1 MFQRKLL
8 YSLNKWKNKN
18 HRKPLIL
25 RGARQV
31 GKTTLVKM
39 FSKEFDDFIYLNLD
53 IKHDRELFV
62 QVPDAKSFLNLL
74 LLRENKRLEKTQ
86 SLLIFIDE
94 IQSSSVAVN
103 MLRYFYED
111 IPEIHIIAAGSL
123 LETLLHD
130 NLGFPVGRVEYLIL
144 RPFSFEENLMAIG
157 HTQVLAAID
166 EVPLPKYLHETLL
179 SLFKKYCLIGG
190 MPEIVRNYIET
201 DDLVAVGET
210 FQSLIT
216 AYLEDVEKYSKKD
229 NEIRIIRHCIDTS
242 LRIAGERIK
251 FEGFG
256 GGKYKSKEIGEALRM
271 LEKTMLITLVYPSEA
286 TRLPLLENK
295 KKSPRLQLLDTGMLN
310 YFAGVQL
317 QILQNPNID
326 DVFEGKIAEH
336 IVGQELLTLNPLPLH
351 KNHFWVRDKKQ
362 SDAEVDYLVSYNDLL
377 IPVEIKAGKT
387 GKLRSLMEFVDASPH
402 PFAVRIYSGELSID
416 KIKTI
421 KGKEFQLLNLP
432 FYLVCRINEYIK
444 WLFDTS
450 KL

>member
-1 MFQRKLL
+1 MYQRKLL
-8 YSLNKWKNKN
+8 NSLKQWKNKK

-31 GKTTLVKM
+31 GKTTLIKM
-39 FSKEFDDFIYLNLD
+39 FSEEFDVFIYLNLD
-53 IKHDRELFV
+53 IKLDRELFE
-62 QVPDAKSFLNLL
+62 QVPDAKSFLKLL
-74 LLRENKRLEKTQ
+74 LLRERKRIKNDQ

-94 IQSSSVAVN
+94 IQSSPIAVN

-130 NLGFPVGRVEYLIL
+130 NLSFPVGRVEYLIL
-144 RPFSFEENLMAIG
+144 RPFSFEENLMAIN
-157 HTQVLAAID
+157 HTQALSAID
-166 EVPLPKYLHETLL
+166 EVPLPQYLHETLL

-201 DDLVAVGET
+201 DDIVAVGET

-216 AYLEDVEKYSKKD
+216 AYSEDVEKYSKKE
-229 NEIRIIRHCIDTS
+229 NEIRIIRHCIDAS
-242 LRIAGERIK
+242 LRLAGERIK

-271 LEKTMLITLVYPSEA
+271 LEKTMLISLVYPTEA

-295 KKSPRLQLLDTGMLN
+295 KKSPKLQLLDTGMLN

-336 IVGQELLTLNPLPLH
+336 IVGQELLALNPLPLH
-351 KNHFWVRDKKQ
+351 KNHFWVRQKKQ
-362 SDAEVDYLVSYNDLL
+362 SDAEVDYLISYNDLL

-387 GKLRSLMEFVDASPH
+387 GKLRSLMEFIDASPH
-402 PFAVRIYSGELSID
+402 SFAIRVYSGRLSID
-416 KIKTI
+416 KIHTI
-421 KGKEFQLLNLP
+421 KGKEFKLLNLP
-432 FYLVCRINEYIK
+432 FYLVCRINQYIK
-444 WLFDTS
+444 WLFETA
-450 KL
+450 

>member
-1 MFQRKLL
+1 
-8 YSLNKWKNKN
+8 
-18 HRKPLIL
+18 
-25 RGARQV
+25 
-31 GKTTLVKM
+31 
-39 FSKEFDDFIYLNLD
+39 
-53 IKHDRELFV
+53 
-62 QVPDAKSFLNLL
+62 
-74 LLRENKRLEKTQ
+74 
-86 SLLIFIDE
+86 
-94 IQSSSVAVN
+94 
-103 MLRYFYED
+103 
-111 IPEIHIIAAGSL
+111 
-123 LETLLHD
+123 
-130 NLGFPVGRVEYLIL
+130 
-144 RPFSFEENLMAIG
+144 
-157 HTQVLAAID
+157 
-166 EVPLPKYLHETLL
+166 
-179 SLFKKYCLIGG
+179 
-190 MPEIVRNYIET
+190 
-201 DDLVAVGET
+201 
-210 FQSLIT
+210 
-216 AYLEDVEKYSKKD
+216 
-229 NEIRIIRHCIDTS
+229 
-242 LRIAGERIK
+242 
-251 FEGFG
+251 
-256 GGKYKSKEIGEALRM
+256 
-271 LEKTMLITLVYPSEA
+271 
-286 TRLPLLENK
+286 
-295 KKSPRLQLLDTGMLN
+295 MLN

>member
-1 MFQRKLL
+1 MYQRKLL
-8 YSLNKWKNKN
+8 STLKQWKNKK

-31 GKTTLVKM
+31 GKTTLIKM
-39 FSKEFDDFIYLNLD
+39 FSEEFDVFIYLNLD
-53 IKHDRELFV
+53 IKSDKALFE
-62 QVPDAKSFLNLL
+62 QVPDVKSFLKLL
-74 LLRENKRLEKTQ
+74 LLREKKRTEKGQ

-94 IQSSSVAVN
+94 IQSSPTAVN

-130 NLGFPVGRVEYLIL
+130 NLSFPVGRVEYLIL
-144 RPFSFEENLMAIG
+144 RPFSFEETLMANNHI
-157 HTQVLAAID
+157 QALSAID
-166 EVPLPKYLHETLL
+166 EIPLPKYLHETLL

-190 MPEIVRNYIET
+190 MPEITRNYIET
-201 DDLVAVGET
+201 DDLVAVSET

-216 AYLEDVEKYSKKD
+216 AYSEDVEKYSKKD
-229 NEIRIIRHCIDTS
+229 NEIRIIRHCIDAS
-242 LRIAGERIK
+242 LRMAGERIK

-271 LEKTMLITLVYPSEA
+271 LEKTMLITLVYPTET

-317 QILQNPNID
+317 QILQNPYID
-326 DVFEGKIAEH
+326 DVFEGKVAEH
-336 IVGQELLTLNPLPLH
+336 IVGQELLVLNPMPLH
-351 KNHFWVRDKKQ
+351 KNHFWVREKKQ
-362 SDAEVDYLVSYNDLL
+362 SDAEVDYLIPYNDLL

-387 GKLRSLMEFVDASPH
+387 GKLRSLMEFVDVSPH
-402 PFAVRIYSGELSID
+402 SFAIRVYSGELSLD

-444 WLFDTS
+444 WMINA
-450 KL
+450 